1 MGFVHSAYATFFLL
15 MRVCRTG
22 VFGKIFVDCGENF
35 EVTDT
40 NGEEPQSS
48 MIATITQ
55 ENPGVVTVV
64 EDNRHGLETGDY
76 VRFIEVQG
84 MEEINSMEPQEVR
97 VTGPYTFTIGDTSA
111 LSAYVRGG
119 YAVQVKQPAAHSWT
133 SMSESLKAPEHVI
146 SDFAKIESADQIHL
160 GSQGL
165 DAFIT
170 RHGRMP
176 GRAPA
181 DVEEMLALCAQINE
195 QSMKKLETVDTKLL
209 SKFATNADGD
219 INPMAA
225 FLGGIAGQE
234 VLKVISGKFMPIKQW
249 FYFDAVELLPE
260 EDLPLSEFESSDSR
274 YAAQIHVLGRT
285 MQEKIND
292 LSYFIVGA
300 GAIGCEMIKNFAMM
314 GVGSGPKGCV
324 HITDMDTIEKSN
336 LNRQFLF
343 RPWDVKKCKS
353 LTAAEAVKKMNPNM
367 KVKAQ
372 ENRVGPD
379 TEDTFDDD
387 FFESLDGVC
396 NALDNVQ
403 ARMYMDQ
410 RCIYYKLPLFE
421 SGTLGT
427 KGNVQVVL
435 PHLTESYG
443 SSRDPP
449 EKSIPICTLKNFPN
463 AIEHTIQWAR
473 DEFEGLYKQTA
484 EDANAFL
491 SKADFFE
498 SLNKQGG
505 NRKGTLESILGSLV
519 TNKPLKFE
527 ECIVWA
533 RLKFEE
539 LFNNSIRQLL
549 YNFPLDMTTSTGSP
563 FWSGPKRPP
572 TPLVFNADDPEHMAF
587 VLSAANLRAVNY
599 GLKGHAS
606 VQEFKEVLA
615 NVMVPEFTP
624 KAGVKIQVSETETN
638 QQQERVDDEDAVC
651 QAIISQLPQPS
662 ELAGYRLSVVE
673 FEKDDDTNFHIDFI
687 TACSNLRAT
696 NYSIT
701 PQDKYRTKQ
710 IAGKIIPAIATTTAL
725 VTGLVGLELLK
736 FAQGKKKLDDYKN
749 GFVNLALPFFGFSE
763 PIAAPKREFK
773 EHVWTL
779 WDRFD
784 IHEGR
789 DMPLKDFVQYF
800 QDKYQLEVVMI
811 SCGVSI
817 LYSNFMSK
825 SKLEERLTMP
835 MSKLAT
841 TITKT
846 ELQEKQRYLIFE
858 VCCSD
863 EDGEDVET
871 PYVRYRF
878 R

>member
-1 MGFVHSAYATFFLL
+1 
-15 MRVCRTG
+15 
-22 VFGKIFVDCGENF
+22 
-35 EVTDT
+35 
-40 NGEEPQSS
+40 
-48 MIATITQ
+48 
-55 ENPGVVTVV
+55 
-64 EDNRHGLETGDY
+64 
-76 VRFIEVQG
+76 
-84 MEEINSMEPQEVR
+84 
-97 VTGPYTFTIGDTSA
+97 
-111 LSAYVRGG
+111 
-119 YAVQVKQPAAHSWT
+119 
-133 SMSESLKAPEHVI
+133 
-146 SDFAKIESADQIHL
+146 
-160 GSQGL
+160 
-165 DAFIT
+165 
-170 RHGRMP
+170 
-176 GRAPA
+176 
-181 DVEEMLALCAQINE
+181 
-195 QSMKKLETVDTKLL
+195 
-209 SKFATNADGD
+209 
-219 INPMAA
+219 
-225 FLGGIAGQE
+225 
-234 VLKVISGKFMPIKQW
+234 
-249 FYFDAVELLPE
+249 
-260 EDLPLSEFESSDSR
+260 
-274 YAAQIHVLGRT
+274 
-285 MQEKIND
+285 
-292 LSYFIVGA
+292 
-300 GAIGCEMIKNFAMM
+300 
-314 GVGSGPKGCV
+314 
-324 HITDMDTIEKSN
+324 
-336 LNRQFLF
+336 
-343 RPWDVKKCKS
+343 
-353 LTAAEAVKKMNPNM
+353 
-367 KVKAQ
+367 
-372 ENRVGPD
+372 
-379 TEDTFDDD
+379 
-387 FFESLDGVC
+387 VC

-463 AIEHTIQWAR
+463 QIEHTIQWAR
-473 DEFEGLYKQTA
+473 DEFEGLFRQAA
-484 EDANAFL
+484 EDANTYL

-505 NRKGTLESILGSLV
+505 NRKGTLESIRASLV

-533 RLKFEE
+533 RLKYED

-549 YNFPLDMTTSTGSP
+549 YNFPLDMLTSTGSP

-572 TPLVFNADDPEHMAF
+572 TPLVFNADDDEHMAF

-599 GLKGHAS
+599 GLKGHANI
-606 VQEFKEVLA
+606 QEFKEVLS
-615 NVMVPEFTP
+615 NVMVPEFQP
-624 KAGVKIQVSETETN
+624 KAGIKIQVSETEN
-638 QQQERVDDEDAVC
+638 VANDRVEDEDSIC
-651 QAIISQLPQPS
+651 QDIMAELPQPS
-662 ELAGYRLSVVE
+662 TLAGYRLSVID
-673 FEKDDDTNFHIDFI
+673 FEKDDDSNFHVDFV
-687 TACSNLRAT
+687 TACSNMRAQ

-701 PQDKYRTKQ
+701 TADKYRTKQ

-725 VTGLVGLELLK
+725 VTGLVCIEMLK
-736 FAQGKKKLDDYKN
+736 FVQQKKLEEYKN
-749 GFVNLALPFFGFSE
+749 GFVNLALPFWGFSE

-784 IHEGR
+784 IYEGR
-789 DMPLKDFVQYF
+789 DILLKDFVAYF
-800 QDKYQLEVVMI
+800 TDKYQLEVVMI

-825 SKLEERLTMP
+825 SKLEERMTMP